1 MGPEINYTPYKLQV
15 SRKIPIYVYICVFEN
30 VQNNSIK
37 NFSIGPNKM
46 KNPLLQMKKN
56 IGNRKADRYYQIMA
70 INEEEE
76 EKKSCLT
83 LPVTGAGSTTV
94 NKWVNLVCTVGQ
106 ECKTAEGHKEGK
118 RSGCKNPIK
127 QCDHGSELNKCCV
140 DPDLGTPEK
149 ISNILN

>member
-1 MGPEINYTPYKLQV
+1 
-15 SRKIPIYVYICVFEN
+15 
-30 VQNNSIK
+30 
-37 NFSIGPNKM
+37 
-46 KNPLLQMKKN
+46 
-56 IGNRKADRYYQIMA
+56 MA
-70 INEEEE
+70 INEEE

-149 ISNILN
+149 ISNIQN

>member
-1 MGPEINYTPYKLQV
+1 
-15 SRKIPIYVYICVFEN
+15 
-30 VQNNSIK
+30 
-37 NFSIGPNKM
+37 
-46 KNPLLQMKKN
+46 
-56 IGNRKADRYYQIMA
+56 MA
-70 INEEEE
+70 INEEE

-149 ISNILN
+149 ISNILNYRTVATHLKSVYFELPKLCNSDRREDIEGPLLLN